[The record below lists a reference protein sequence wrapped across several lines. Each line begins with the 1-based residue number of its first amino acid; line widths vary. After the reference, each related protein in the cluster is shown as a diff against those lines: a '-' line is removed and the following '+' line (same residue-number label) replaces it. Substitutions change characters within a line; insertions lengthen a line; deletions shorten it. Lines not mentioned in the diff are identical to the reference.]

1 MIVGLFPLNVVLFPQ
16 SQLPLHIYEPRYRQL
31 VKESLASSSVF
42 GVNLVEQSHLHPVG
56 CTARIVSVTQE
67 YEDGR
72 MDIMVEGEERY
83 MLNGLREGD
92 KPYFVADVE
101 VLQDDDEPVDTALV
115 ARCSSLYNEIVDI
128 VYGAAGSH
136 FDPATFPGSTP
147 SFLLAPKSG
156 LNVDQKQHMLELTS
170 ENGRLELLL
179 DHLTEIV
186 PTIRQA
192 EVVQKIIASDGYF
205 PPSSKDKDL

>member
-1 MIVGLFPLNVVLFPQ
+1 MTLGLFPLNVVLFPQ
-16 SQLPLHIYEPRYRQL
+16 SQLPLHIFEPRYRQL
-31 VKESLASSSVF
+31 VKECLASGSVF
-42 GVNLVEQSHLHPVG
+42 GVNLVEKSHLYPVG

-72 MDIMVEGEERY
+72 MDIIVEGVERY
-83 MLNGLREGD
+83 TLEGIQEGD
-92 KPYFVADVE
+92 KPFFVANVDP
-101 VLQDDDEPVDTALV
+101 LPDEEEPLDTSLV
-115 ARCSSLYNEIVDI
+115 AKCASLYNEIVDI
-128 VYGAAGSH
+128 VYGAAGPH
-136 FDPATFPGSTP
+136 FDPAAFHGITP

-156 LNVDQKQHMLELTS
+156 LNADQKQHMLELTS
-170 ENGRLELLL
+170 ENGRLEMLY

-205 PPSSKDKDL
+205 PPSKKELPE